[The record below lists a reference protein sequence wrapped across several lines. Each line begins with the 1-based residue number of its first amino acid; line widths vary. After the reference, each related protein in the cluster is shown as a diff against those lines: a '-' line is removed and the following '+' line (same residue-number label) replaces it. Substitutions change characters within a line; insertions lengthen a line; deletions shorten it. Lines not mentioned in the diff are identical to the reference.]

1 MPMVGFQV
9 IPPPHHAQF
18 HDQPESGIELNKK
31 ALSQLAVGNEEEWS
45 LDEKQTVGGRDAAI
59 EYLHGVF
66 TARLRFVQTPVTREQ
81 YLSTHNGYI
90 AKKKPPKFGGKRGV
104 NISA

>member
-1 MPMVGFQV
+1 MQTGDWSRSSLGRLFLQD
-9 IPPPHHAQF
+9 IFLACEQ
-18 HDQPESGIELNKK
+18 KK
-31 ALSQLAVGNEEEWS
+31 ALSQLAVGNEVEWS

>member
-1 MPMVGFQV
+1 MQRVDWSRSSLGRLFLQD
-9 IPPPHHAQF
+9 IFLACEQ
-18 HDQPESGIELNKK
+18 KK
-31 ALSQLAVGNEEEWS
+31 ALSQLAVGNEEEW
-45 LDEKQTVGGRDAAI
+45 
-59 EYLHGVF
+59 
-66 TARLRFVQTPVTREQ
+66 RLRLVQTPVTREQ